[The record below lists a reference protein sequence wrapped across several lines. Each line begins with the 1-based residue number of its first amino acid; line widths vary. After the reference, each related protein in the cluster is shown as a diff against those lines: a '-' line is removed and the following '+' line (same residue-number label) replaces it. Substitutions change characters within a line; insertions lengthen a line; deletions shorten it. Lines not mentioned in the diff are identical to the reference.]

1 MASVGDT
8 IMSKFKSIE
17 SKSVPR
23 PWWDSIKDKIVY
35 VILILVS
42 LLGHYPVHGVI
53 IFVVL
58 GFVFS
63 PHFNAI
69 WPAFEVY
76 TVSG

>member
-17 SKSVPR
+17 SESVLR
-23 PWWDSIKDKIVY
+23 PWWDNIKDKIVY

-42 LLGHYPVHGVI
+42 LLGHPMHGVI

-63 PHFNAI
+63 PHFNSI